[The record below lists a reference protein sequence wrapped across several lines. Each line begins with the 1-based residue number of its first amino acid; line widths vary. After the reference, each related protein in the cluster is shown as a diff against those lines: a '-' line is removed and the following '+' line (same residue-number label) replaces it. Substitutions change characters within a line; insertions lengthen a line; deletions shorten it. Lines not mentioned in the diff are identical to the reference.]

1 MRGVDERVDKSLHC
15 QPTTVI
21 QKNSHK
27 LRVSIL
33 QVKNKGSTKM
43 RLNIFEY
50 VSDKDLSG
58 QWQIGECQFNQTNLI
73 VGRNATGK
81 SKIVRAIHILSELLK
96 RSEYIS
102 YLPKKHEWHLFFDI
116 DIPEQKTEYILKIDG
131 GIIVQEQLII
141 YSRSDKPILNR
152 HMSGRGTIYAEELRQ
167 NIQFQID
174 QKELAA
180 VKHRDSIQHPF
191 LNDLCQ
197 WAKSLRF
204 YDFGTATGKYPG
216 SIVSLFVRGKE
227 EMGDRFVQAVISDMA
242 KIGYL
247 GLGLETIIGSVMP
260 TTERLES
267 LSKSLYIKEY
277 DLACAIEFSAISQG
291 MSQALSLL
299 IQVNYS
305 LLANKPDC
313 IVIDNLG
320 QGLDYRRSLA
330 IMKILMTKISTGSI
344 QFIMATNNQ
353 FIMNVVP
360 LEHWLFIGKTHDSEK
375 IHNLCSRKERIEEV
389 GFIGVNNYDL
399 FVADILP

>member
-1 MRGVDERVDKSLHC
+1 
-15 QPTTVI
+15 
-21 QKNSHK
+21 
-27 LRVSIL
+27 
-33 QVKNKGSTKM
+33 M

-116 DIPEQKTEYILKIDG
+116 DIPEQKTEYILKING

-191 LNDLCQ
+191 LNDLYQ

-216 SIVSLFVRGKE
+216 STIGLFVRGKKE
-227 EMGDRFVQAVISDMA
+227 IGDRFIQAVISDMA

-247 GLGLETIIGSVMP
+247 GLKLETKEQSFIGSVIP
-260 TTERLES
+260 TAEHL
-267 LSKSLYIKEY
+267 KSVFPFLYIKEY
-277 DLACAIEFSAISQG
+277 DLNCEIEFSTISQG
-291 MSQALSLL
+291 MAQALSLF
-299 IQVNYS
+299 IQINYS
-305 LLANKPDC
+305 LLANKPNC
-313 IVIDNLG
+313 IVIDNIG

-330 IMKILMTKISTGSI
+330 IMRILMEKISTGSI

-360 LEHWLFIGKTHDSEK
+360 LEHWLFIERTPDGET
-375 IHNLCSRKERIEEV
+375 IHNLCNKKERIEEV
-389 GFIGVNNYDL
+389 RFIGVNNYDL